1 MTKVKQ
7 PEVNHNASAWCH
19 QTTPTAHY
27 KNPSVILIK
36 SSLNEKSEAWASGKK
51 RAKLIRHLA
60 FYAFR
65 ALYIGVKPNE
75 KSIENVQKT

>member
-1 MTKVKQ
+1 MYCSTQVSSDHPQ
-7 PEVNHNASAWCH
+7 
-19 QTTPTAHY
+19 AHY

-51 RAKLIRHLA
+51 RVKLIRHLA

-75 KSIENVQKT
+75 KSIENVQKTWRWIHGQG